1 MASCVMKYVFCLFFL
16 FSMSFSKEMDKDQ
29 VDKVIEDEITMKL
42 SADLL
47 QSIEKKFQ
55 VDLERS
61 VDSVLTRI
69 KLLLHNGTTRIQERL
84 LILQN
89 TMDAMRNDSETEVN
103 QCLLDHQNETTTLAE
118 KALHQMV
125 VCGYALIGHDP
136 AQAVRNVVQLKD
148 TIKQGLKPLYEQKD
162 EVNKLLK
169 VCGHEQD
176 SLKKVIKCVISKS
189 PELKSAMMGVSGKLI
204 DGVTHLTKQMAH
216 GAMHEACLIEVIN
229 TAQEEAFALL
239 NKVKACAHN
248 NEKTDRAVADEV
260 EKYIKENN
268 ATVLDTKSKSEKKG
282 SEEAKDNDLE
292 SAEKKDP
299 SGSAAEETNDIN
311 DDKNAD

>member
-1 MASCVMKYVFCLFFL
+1 MQSWAFKYVFCLFFVL
-16 FSMSFSKEMDKDQ
+16 SISFSKEVDKDQ
-29 VDKVIEDEITMKL
+29 VDKVIEDEITVKL
-42 SADLL
+42 SEDLL

-61 VDSVLTRI
+61 VDSVLTKI
-69 KLLLHNGTTRIQERL
+69 KHLLHNGTTRIQERL
-84 LILQN
+84 VILQN

-103 QCLLDHQNETTTLAE
+103 QCLLDHQNETTSLAE

-148 TIKQGLKPLYEQKD
+148 TIKQGLKPLYEQKQ
-162 EVNKLLK
+162 EINKVLK
-169 VCGHEQD
+169 VCGHEHD

-204 DGVTHLTKQMAH
+204 DGVVHLTKQMAH

-229 TAQEEAFALL
+229 TVEEEAFALL
-239 NKVKACAHN
+239 NKVKTCAL
-248 NEKTDRAVADEV
+248 KSDSAAADEV
-260 EKYIKENN
+260 EKYIRENN
-268 ATVLDTKSKSEKKG
+268 ATVLDTETKSEKKG
-282 SEEAKDNDLE
+282 TAEAKDNDLE
-292 SAEKKDP
+292 KAEKKDP
-299 SGSAAEETNDIN
+299 SDVTVGENNDIN
-311 DDKNAD
+311 DDMIAD